1 MRRINLFKKF
11 ARFLRRLNMRRER
24 VLVVPCDQLFLSG
37 AYLNL
42 AVTMALPPSSPI
54 ASRLLIM
61 ASASGPKDGGEAG
74 PGGGKRTWLW
84 SHSYWKV
91 ILGKAIS
98 SYSARHGRSTVFQA
112 ARLFGQSTWA

>member
-54 ASRLLIM
+54 AIRV
-61 ASASGPKDGGEAG
+61 
-74 PGGGKRTWLW
+74 
-84 SHSYWKV
+84 Y
-91 ILGKAIS
+91 
-98 SYSARHGRSTVFQA
+98 
-112 ARLFGQSTWA
+112 